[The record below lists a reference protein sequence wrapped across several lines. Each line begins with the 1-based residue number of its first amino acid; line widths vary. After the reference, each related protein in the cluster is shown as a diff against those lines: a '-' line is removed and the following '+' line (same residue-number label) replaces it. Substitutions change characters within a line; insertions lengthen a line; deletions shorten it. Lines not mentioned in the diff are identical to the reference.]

1 MNPAA
6 EARRLVADAGGRRVL
21 VGIAGAPGAGKSTFA
36 AALVAELGSTAA
48 LVPMDGFHL
57 ANSALAA
64 LGRAD
69 RKGAPDTF
77 DAAGYAALL
86 RRLREEPT
94 ETVWAPC
101 FHRDVEESFAAE
113 IAVGPAIEVVVTEGN
128 YLLLPDHPWSA
139 VRPLLDVCW
148 YVERPEAHRLADL
161 IARHIAHGRSADAAR
176 AWVERSDEPNARRI
190 ETTRNRCDR
199 VILLT
204 DPPEPLKG
212 EGDSPDEVSGV
223 RS

>member
-1 MNPAA
+1 MTPSEELRLLQAA
-6 EARRLVADAGGRRVL
+6 VGRRVL
-21 VGIAGAPGAGKSTFA
+21 VGITGAPGAGKSTFA
-36 AALVAELGSTAA
+36 ADLVAGLGATAA

-64 LGRAD
+64 LGRAG

-77 DAAGYAALL
+77 DAAGYVALL
-86 RRLREEPT
+86 GRLRDEPT

-113 IAVGPAIEVVVTEGN
+113 IPVGPEIEIVVTEGN
-128 YLLLPDHPWSA
+128 YLLLGDHPWSA
-139 VRPLLDVCW
+139 VRPLLDLCW
-148 YVERPEAHRLADL
+148 YVERPDARRVADL
-161 IARHIAHGRSADAAR
+161 VARHVAHGRSPEAAR
-176 AWVERSDEPNARRI
+176 AWVDASDEPNARRI
-190 ETTRNRCDR
+190 ETTRSRCDR
-199 VILLT
+199 VIFLE
-204 DPPEPLKG
+204 DPPKPLKG